1 MTQYGTLRRWAAA
14 LALAGGLAGLLAA
27 AGTIVW
33 AIEVDGSEATI
44 RVLLLGA
51 AATVV
56 VAALPLALA
65 HALRALADVGE
76 TVSAR

>member
-1 MTQYGTLRRWAAA
+1 MTQYETLRRWAAA
-14 LALAGGLAGLLAA
+14 LTLAGGLAGLLAA
-27 AGTIVW
+27 VGTIVW

-51 AATVV
+51 AATVMI
-56 VAALPLALA
+56 AALPIALGQA
-65 HALRALADVGE
+65 MRAIADVGD